1 MSNEINQNELL
12 RLCGKVRDQ
21 CISDAEFVRLEQM
34 LRDDSGALQFYRR
47 FMSLCSSMEQISDLQ
62 SAGGATDN
70 AGNDSISDS
79 DSDSGA
85 FAWIDTMPR
94 SELAKPTPSTI
105 PAAAPVRINRKRW
118 IAAGL
123 GVVSTVAAAIAL
135 MLVSVGPSSS
145 TERFAS
151 LVDSRQAVWIGENQP
166 ADGAMLASV
175 DYTLASGA
183 AQLRY
188 DNGAILLIQAPAVFS
203 IDAEKQAT
211 LRSGSLAL
219 TVPPTATGFRIQT
232 PQGTVVD
239 LGTRIG
245 VMTDEEV
252 GLEVHVFEGRAEAI
266 QANATRGEL
275 LEAGQAAVLSPENK
289 FSRMPAD
296 HSYFVTSMEMID
308 DLPQVSGD
316 VELLVSPPRSVKR
329 VKSGSIGPVRATV
342 FAEQTSVVLAKRASV
357 TLTQPGVPEKLESR
371 EAVVPS
377 GVRVDSFLIDM
388 AVPRKQWRDDV
399 HFVAKGEVQF
409 ERPILGVVTSR
420 LTNLGDLLG
429 HPATTYPRDANTGL
443 EDSIGVQPEHRDRVE
458 LSEDRRTLRFQLH
471 VHGHKEQDQQDR
483 LDQLR
488 ILVESIK

>member
-275 LEAGQAAVLSPENK
+275 LAAGQAAVLSPENK
-289 FSRMPAD
+289 
-296 HSYFVTSMEMID
+296 
-308 DLPQVSGD
+308 
-316 VELLVSPPRSVKR
+316 
-329 VKSGSIGPVRATV
+329 
-342 FAEQTSVVLAKRASV
+342 
-357 TLTQPGVPEKLESR
+357 
-371 EAVVPS
+371 
-377 GVRVDSFLIDM
+377 
-388 AVPRKQWRDDV
+388 
-399 HFVAKGEVQF
+399 
-409 ERPILGVVTSR
+409 
-420 LTNLGDLLG
+420 
-429 HPATTYPRDANTGL
+429 
-443 EDSIGVQPEHRDRVE
+443 
-458 LSEDRRTLRFQLH
+458 
-471 VHGHKEQDQQDR
+471 
-483 LDQLR
+483 
-488 ILVESIK
+488 